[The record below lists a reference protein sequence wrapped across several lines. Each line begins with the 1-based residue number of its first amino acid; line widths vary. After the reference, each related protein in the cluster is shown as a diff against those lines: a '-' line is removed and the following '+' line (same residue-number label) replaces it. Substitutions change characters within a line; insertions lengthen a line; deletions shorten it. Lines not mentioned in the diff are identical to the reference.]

1 MAKDYSELAD
11 QVVELVGGAEN
22 VTYFTHC
29 ITRLRFNLKDKNLA
43 EVDALADLPGTIGA
57 LWSGDQLQV
66 IIGPAVGNVYD
77 TIVERSG
84 IESRPAVEEEEADAP
99 AEDEKKGFSINN
111 LFATLSACIVPIIPA
126 MCGAGI
132 IKGTLLA
139 LSSCGVLATDT
150 GIYTVLSAIS
160 DAPFYF
166 LPVLAAIGASKKF
179 NVDQV
184 LGAVIGCLFIHPTIV
199 ALAGTDIS
207 VLGLPMH
214 ILNYSSTVFPVVI
227 SIWIMS
233 KVYRFVDK
241 FVPDVLKIILT
252 PSITLLVMTLVCLG
266 VVGPLG
272 YYFGLVL
279 AQVIQTVFDFAPAL
293 GGAILGAIR
302 PFVIF
307 TGMQSVFTPIMMNN
321 LAVLGYDYLSSVHTA
336 ATMAAAGMCLGA
348 FLRTK
353 DRDSKE
359 SYFSFFVS
367 AFIGITEP
375 ALYGLAFRFRKQ
387 LIALCAGGAAG
398 GAVASVLDVRLYAP
412 AMPSWISFPAFG
424 DTGVKML
431 ISVAVA
437 LVVTVAVSYILGF
450 DDAEQKQ

>member
-11 QVVELVGGAEN
+11 QVVEHIGGAGN
-22 VTYFTHC
+22 VTYFAHC
-29 ITRLRFNLKDKNLA
+29 ITRLRFNLKNKDLA
-43 EVDALADLPGTIGA
+43 QVEALADLPGTIGA

-66 IIGPAVGNVYD
+66 VIGPAVGAVYD
-77 TIVERSG
+77 AIAERAG
-84 IESRPAVEEEEADAP
+84 IERAGAVEADEGDAAAT
-99 AEDEKKGFSINN
+99 AEKQGFSLNN

-132 IKGTLLA
+132 IKGILL
-139 LSSCGVLATDT
+139 VLASYGMIATDT
-150 GIYTVLSAIS
+150 GIYTILSAIS

-166 LPVLAAIGASKKF
+166 LPVLASIGASKKF
-179 NVDQV
+179 NVDMV
-184 LGAVIGCLFIHPTIV
+184 LGAVVGCLFIHPTIT

-241 FVPDVLKIILT
+241 YVPDVLKIILT
-252 PSITLLVMTLVCLG
+252 PSITLLIMAFVCLG

-272 YYFGLVL
+272 YYFGLGL
-279 AQVIQTVFDFAPAL
+279 AKVIQAIFDFAPAL
-293 GGAILGAIR
+293 GGAILGAAR

-336 ATMAAAGMCLGA
+336 ATMAAAGSCLGA
-348 FLRTK
+348 FLRSK
-353 DRDSKE
+353 DADAKE

-387 LIALCAGGAAG
+387 LIALCLGGAAG
-398 GAVASVLDVRLYAP
+398 GALASILDVRLYAP

-431 ISVAVA
+431 VSVAVA
-437 LVVTVAVSYILGF
+437 LVVTTAASFALGF
-450 DDAEQKQ
+450 EDSKE